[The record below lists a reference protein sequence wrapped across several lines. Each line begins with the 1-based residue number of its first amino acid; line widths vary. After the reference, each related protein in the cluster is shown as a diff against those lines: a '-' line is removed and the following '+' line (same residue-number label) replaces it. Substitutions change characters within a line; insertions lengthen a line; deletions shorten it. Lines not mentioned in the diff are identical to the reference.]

1 MLCVITE
8 SLIIVRALRGWAMQS
23 PAMTFGW
30 VANPMS
36 GVARESISV
45 PVVDDGD
52 YDLYLY
58 RTWSGEYL
66 PPIPVASSGGALT
79 VKIPELVPVGQ
90 HAQNIND
97 DVAFKLVKKGVAIG
111 VR

>member
-1 MLCVITE
+1 
-8 SLIIVRALRGWAMQS
+8 MQS

-36 GVARESISV
+36 GVARETITV
-45 PVVDDGD
+45 PVTQDGD

-58 RTWSGEYL
+58 RTWRGEYM
-66 PPIPVASSGGALT
+66 PVISATSSGAALT
-79 VKIPELVPVGQ
+79 VTLPELAPVGQ

-97 DVAFKLVKKGVAIG
+97 DIAFKLVKKGTPITPIAP
-111 VR
+111 R